1 MKNLIKL
8 ILLVG
13 VIVFALFDYR
23 VVSSKGFSKFDM
35 TEDKSLV
42 EFLQTLGSIEKI
54 EYYKNIFPNDYKYL
68 LYIETKDESFLF
80 NAENEDINGLNVAG
94 FLIDKLK
101 PVKIDPIPIYV
112 EIVFGSL
119 ILFSFFVPDNKRKE

>member
-13 VIVFALFDYR
+13 VVVFALFDYR
-23 VVSSKGFSKFDM
+23 VISLKGFSKFDM

-80 NAENEDINGLNVAG
+80 NAENEDIDGLNVAG
-94 FLIDKLK
+94 FLVDKIK
-101 PVKIDPIPIYV
+101 PVKIYPIPIYF
-112 EIVFGSL
+112 EIIIGSF
-119 ILFSFFVPDNKRKE
+119 ILFTCFSFNQNNKD